1 MGKSDYIYIVKDVST
16 SLDMTGWKLDMTGWK
31 LDMTKTIQLTIFM
44 KQIRISAILACI
56 AGMIAFAGCKSM
68 SPQDR
73 LTVNDRK
80 INKIIAQMTLEE
92 KVEML
97 HSKTN
102 MSSEGVPRLGI
113 QDIKY
118 TDGPFGIREE
128 NGDGFRS
135 LGWTLDSA
143 TYFPTGS
150 ALAATWS
157 KEMAYKNG
165 WAMGK
170 EGRLRGK
177 DIILG
182 PAINIQRLPVGG
194 RTYEYLSE
202 DPVLAARLSVEYTLG
217 SQDAGTAVCL
227 KHYALNNQETN
238 RGSVN
243 VIADERTMR
252 EIYLKPFE
260 AAVKEGGAMCIMPA
274 YNKVNGYY
282 CSENAHLNNEI
293 LRDEWG
299 FKGMTVSD
307 WGGTHSTMGAALGG
321 LCVQMTGDNYFGQAL
336 IDSVRN
342 GALDEAVV
350 DAKVREILRL
360 RFAIEPVPED
370 VANTVM
376 TSQPETQKIA
386 YEIAQKSIVL
396 LKNEAGNLPVAKDV
410 KKIAVI
416 GQNAVLTTAAGG
428 IGAGV
433 KTLYE
438 ISPLEGISKRAAEAG
453 IEVTYAPG
461 YKNYQMR
468 MAWGRPGAGGPVDPL
483 IANSPDEPADPALLA
498 EAVALAKDADMVIF
512 FGGTNKSIETEGS
525 DRKNIDLPCGQNDV
539 IKALYEAN
547 PNVATVLISGGPT
560 DLRALEPYS
569 PAIVQGWWNGLEGGT
584 ALAEVLFGDIAPS
597 GKLPFTF
604 PLKLEDSP
612 AYAMGNFPGN
622 NTGEDLFT
630 LMYRLDATGYTREQI
645 MEYIANLPEP
655 VSEYTEGIFVGYR
668 WFETK
673 EVPVMYAF
681 GHGLSYVD
689 FEYGPLTCRQKKDK
703 FVVTFDVKN
712 LGTMEADEVTQLY
725 VKRLDS
731 KVERPLKELEAF
743 DRVTLKGGETKK
755 VTLEFPISELAHWDN
770 GTNGWVLE
778 PGKLEILVGS
788 ASDDIRQSITT
799 EI

>member
-1 MGKSDYIYIVKDVST
+1 
-16 SLDMTGWKLDMTGWK
+16 
-31 LDMTKTIQLTIFM
+31 M
-44 KQIRISAILACI
+44 KKYLYSAALLILA
-56 AGMIAFAGCKSM
+56 AGCASL

-73 LTVNDRK
+73 LTVNDKK

-202 DPVLAARLSVEYTLG
+202 DPVLSARLSVEYTKG

-227 KHYALNNQETN
+227 KHYALNNQETD
-238 RGSVN
+238 RGSVD

-260 AAVKEGGAMCIMPA
+260 AAIKEGGAMCVMPA
-274 YNKVNGYY
+274 YNKVNGFY

-360 RFAIEPVPED
+360 RFAIDPVPED
-370 VANTVM
+370 VANTIM

-396 LKNEAGNLPVAKDV
+396 LKNEAGNLPIAKDV

-438 ISPLEGISKRAAEAG
+438 ISPLEGIQARAEKAG
-453 IEVTYAPG
+453 VEVVYAPG

-468 MAWGRPGAGGPVDPL
+468 MGWGRPSAGPVNPL
-483 IANSPDEPADPALLA
+483 VANSIDEPADPALLA

-525 DRKNIDLPCGQNDV
+525 DRKNIDLPCGQNEV

-560 DLRALEPYS
+560 DLRYLEPYS

-612 AYAMGNFPGN
+612 AYATGSFPGEGS
-622 NTGEDLFT
+622 GEDLFT

-645 MEYIANLPEP
+645 QEYIASLPDP
-655 VSEYTEGIFVGYR
+655 VSEYREGILVGYR
-668 WFETK
+668 WYDTK
-673 EVPVMYAF
+673 DVPVMYAF

-689 FEYGPLTCRQKKDK
+689 FEYGTLTCKQKKDK
-703 FVVTFDVKN
+703 IQVSFDLKN
-712 LGTMEADEVTQLY
+712 LGDMEADEVAQLY

-731 KVERPLKELEAF
+731 KVERAEKELEAF
-743 DRVTLKGGETKK
+743 ERVALKAGETKN
-755 VTLEFPISELAHWDN
+755 VTLEFPLSELAHWDN
-770 GTNGWVLE
+770 ETNGWVLE
-778 PGKLEILVGS
+778 PGKIEILVGS
-788 ASDDIRQSITT
+788 ASNDIRQSIHT

>member
-1 MGKSDYIYIVKDVST
+1 
-16 SLDMTGWKLDMTGWK
+16 
-31 LDMTKTIQLTIFM
+31 
-44 KQIRISAILACI
+44 
-56 AGMIAFAGCKSM
+56 
-68 SPQDR
+68 
-73 LTVNDRK
+73 
-80 INKIIAQMTLEE
+80 
-92 KVEML
+92 
-97 HSKTN
+97 
-102 MSSEGVPRLGI
+102 
-113 QDIKY
+113 
-118 TDGPFGIREE
+118 
-128 NGDGFRS
+128 
-135 LGWTLDSA
+135 
-143 TYFPTGS
+143 
-150 ALAATWS
+150 
-157 KEMAYKNG
+157 
-165 WAMGK
+165 
-170 EGRLRGK
+170 
-177 DIILG
+177 
-182 PAINIQRLPVGG
+182 
-194 RTYEYLSE
+194 
-202 DPVLAARLSVEYTLG
+202 
-217 SQDAGTAVCL
+217 
-227 KHYALNNQETN
+227 
-238 RGSVN
+238 
-243 VIADERTMR
+243 MR

-260 AAVKEGGAMCIMPA
+260 AAIKEGGAMCVMPA
-274 YNKVNGYY
+274 YNKVNGFY

-350 DAKVREILRL
+350 DEKVREILRL
-360 RFAIEPVPED
+360 RFAIDPVPED
-370 VANTVM
+370 VANTIM

-396 LKNEAGNLPVAKDV
+396 LKNEAGNLPIAKDV

-438 ISPLEGISKRAAEAG
+438 ISPLEGIQARAEKAG
-453 IEVTYAPG
+453 VEVVYAPG

-468 MAWGRPGAGGPVDPL
+468 MGWGRPSAGPVNPL
-483 IANSPDEPADPALLA
+483 VANSIDEPADPALLA

-525 DRKNIDLPCGQNDV
+525 DRKNIDLPCGQNEV

-560 DLRALEPYS
+560 DLRYLEPYS

-612 AYAMGNFPGN
+612 AYATGSFPGEGS
-622 NTGEDLFT
+622 GEDLFT

-645 MEYIANLPEP
+645 REYIASLPDP
-655 VSEYTEGIFVGYR
+655 VSEYREGILVGYR
-668 WFETK
+668 WYDTK
-673 EVPVMYAF
+673 DVPVMYAF
-681 GHGLSYVD
+681 GHGLSYVE
-689 FEYGPLTCRQKKDK
+689 FEYGPLTCKQKKDK
-703 FVVTFDVKN
+703 IQVSFDLKN
-712 LGTMEADEVTQLY
+712 LGDMEADEVAQLY

-731 KVERPLKELEAF
+731 KVERAEKELEAF
-743 DRVTLKGGETKK
+743 ERVALKAGETKN
-755 VTLEFPISELAHWDN
+755 VTLEFPLSELAHWDN
-770 GTNGWVLE
+770 ETNGWVLE
-778 PGKLEILVGS
+778 PGKIEILVGS
-788 ASDDIRQSITT
+788 ASNDIRQSIHT

>member
-1 MGKSDYIYIVKDVST
+1 
-16 SLDMTGWKLDMTGWK
+16 
-31 LDMTKTIQLTIFM
+31 M
-44 KQIRISAILACI
+44 KKYLYSAALLILA
-56 AGMIAFAGCKSM
+56 AGCASL

-73 LTVNDRK
+73 LTVNDKK

-202 DPVLAARLSVEYTLG
+202 DPVLSARLSVEYTKG

-227 KHYALNNQETN
+227 KHYALNNQETD
-238 RGSVN
+238 RGSVD

-260 AAVKEGGAMCIMPA
+260 AAIKEGGAMCVMPA
-274 YNKVNGYY
+274 YNKVNGFY

-370 VANTVM
+370 VANTIM

-396 LKNEAGNLPVAKDV
+396 LKNEAGNLPIAKDV

-438 ISPLEGISKRAAEAG
+438 ITPLEGIQARAEKAG
-453 IEVTYAPG
+453 VEVVYAPG

-468 MAWGRPGAGGPVDPL
+468 MGWGRPSAGPVNPL
-483 IANSPDEPADPALLA
+483 VANSIDEPADPALLA

-525 DRKNIDLPCGQNDV
+525 DRKNIDLPCGQNEV

-560 DLRALEPYS
+560 DLRYLEPYS

-612 AYAMGNFPGN
+612 AYATGSFPGEGS
-622 NTGEDLFT
+622 GEDLFT

-645 MEYIANLPEP
+645 QEYIASLPDP
-655 VSEYTEGIFVGYR
+655 VSEYREGILVGYR
-668 WFETK
+668 WYDTK
-673 EVPVMYAF
+673 DVPVMYAF
-681 GHGLSYVD
+681 GHGLSYVE
-689 FEYGPLTCRQKKDK
+689 FEYGALTCKQKKDK
-703 FVVTFDVKN
+703 IQVSFDLKN
-712 LGTMEADEVTQLY
+712 LGDMEADEVPQLY

-731 KVERPLKELEAF
+731 KVERAEKELEAF
-743 DRVTLKGGETKK
+743 ERVALKAGETKN
-755 VTLEFPISELAHWDN
+755 VTLEFPLSELAHWDN
-770 GTNGWVLE
+770 ETNGWVLE
-778 PGKLEILVGS
+778 PGKIEILVGS
-788 ASDDIRQSITT
+788 ASNDIRQSIHT

>member
-1 MGKSDYIYIVKDVST
+1 
-16 SLDMTGWKLDMTGWK
+16 
-31 LDMTKTIQLTIFM
+31 M
-44 KQIRISAILACI
+44 KKYLYSAALLILA
-56 AGMIAFAGCKSM
+56 AGCASL

-73 LTVNDRK
+73 LTVNDKK

-202 DPVLAARLSVEYTLG
+202 DPVLSARLSVEYTKG

-227 KHYALNNQETN
+227 KHYALNNQETD
-238 RGSVN
+238 RGSVD

-260 AAVKEGGAMCIMPA
+260 AAIKEGGAMCVMPA
-274 YNKVNGYY
+274 YNKVNGFY

-360 RFAIEPVPED
+360 RFAIDPVPED
-370 VANTVM
+370 VANTIM
-376 TSQPETQKIA
+376 TSQPETQRIA

-396 LKNEAGNLPVAKDV
+396 LKNEAGNLPIAKDV

-438 ISPLEGISKRAAEAG
+438 ISPLEGIQARAEKAG
-453 IEVTYAPG
+453 VEVVYAPG

-468 MAWGRPGAGGPVDPL
+468 MGWGRPSAGPVNPL
-483 IANSPDEPADPALLA
+483 VANSIDEPADPALLA

-525 DRKNIDLPCGQNDV
+525 DRKNIDLPCGQNEV

-560 DLRALEPYS
+560 DLRYLEPYS
-569 PAIVQGWWNGLEGGT
+569 PSIVQGWWNGLEGGT

-612 AYAMGNFPGN
+612 AYATGSFPGEGS
-622 NTGEDLFT
+622 GEDLFT

-645 MEYIANLPEP
+645 QEYIASLPDP
-655 VSEYTEGIFVGYR
+655 VSEYREGILVGYR
-668 WFETK
+668 WYDTK
-673 EVPVMYAF
+673 DVPVMYAF
-681 GHGLSYVD
+681 GHGLSYVE
-689 FEYGPLTCRQKKDK
+689 FEYGRLTCKQKKDK
-703 FVVTFDVKN
+703 IQVSFDLKN
-712 LGTMEADEVTQLY
+712 LGDMEADEVAQLY

-731 KVERPLKELEAF
+731 KVERAEKELEAF
-743 DRVTLKGGETKK
+743 ERVALKAGETKN
-755 VTLEFPISELAHWDN
+755 VTLEFPLSELAHWDN
-770 GTNGWVLE
+770 ETNGWVLE
-778 PGKLEILVGS
+778 PGKIEILVGS
-788 ASDDIRQSITT
+788 ASNDIRQSIQT

>member
-1 MGKSDYIYIVKDVST
+1 
-16 SLDMTGWKLDMTGWK
+16 
-31 LDMTKTIQLTIFM
+31 M
-44 KQIRISAILACI
+44 KKYLYSAALLILA
-56 AGMIAFAGCKSM
+56 AGCASL

-73 LTVNDRK
+73 LTVNDKK

-202 DPVLAARLSVEYTLG
+202 DPVLSARLSVEYTKG

-227 KHYALNNQETN
+227 KHYALNNQETD

-260 AAVKEGGAMCIMPA
+260 AAIKEGGAMCVMPA
-274 YNKVNGYY
+274 YNKVNGFY

-370 VANTVM
+370 VANTIM

-396 LKNEAGNLPVAKDV
+396 LKNEAGNLPIAKDV

-438 ISPLEGISKRAAEAG
+438 ITPLEGIQARAEKAG
-453 IEVTYAPG
+453 VEVVYAPG

-468 MAWGRPGAGGPVDPL
+468 MGWGRPSAGPVNPL
-483 IANSPDEPADPALLA
+483 VANSIDEPADPALLA

-525 DRKNIDLPCGQNDV
+525 DRKNIDLPCGQNEV

-560 DLRALEPYS
+560 DLRYLEPYS

-612 AYAMGNFPGN
+612 AYATGSFPGEGS
-622 NTGEDLFT
+622 GEDLFT

-645 MEYIANLPEP
+645 QEYIASLPDP
-655 VSEYTEGIFVGYR
+655 VSEYREGILVGYR
-668 WFETK
+668 WYDTK
-673 EVPVMYAF
+673 DVPVMYAF
-681 GHGLSYVD
+681 GHGLSYVE
-689 FEYGPLTCRQKKDK
+689 FEYGALTCKQKKDK
-703 FVVTFDVKN
+703 IQVSFDLKN
-712 LGTMEADEVTQLY
+712 LGDMEADEVAQLY

-731 KVERPLKELEAF
+731 KVERAEKELEAF
-743 DRVTLKGGETKK
+743 ERVALKAGETKK
-755 VTLEFPISELAHWDN
+755 VTLEFPVSELAHWDN
-770 GTNGWVLE
+770 ETNGWVLE
-778 PGKLEILVGS
+778 PGKIEILVGS
-788 ASDDIRQSITT
+788 ASNDIRQTIAT

>member
-1 MGKSDYIYIVKDVST
+1 
-16 SLDMTGWKLDMTGWK
+16 
-31 LDMTKTIQLTIFM
+31 M
-44 KQIRISAILACI
+44 KKYLYSAALLILA
-56 AGMIAFAGCKSM
+56 AGCASL

-73 LTVNDRK
+73 LTVNDKK

-118 TDGPFGIREE
+118 TYGPFGIREE

-202 DPVLAARLSVEYTLG
+202 DPVLSARLSVEYTKG

-227 KHYALNNQETN
+227 KHYALNNQETD

-260 AAVKEGGAMCIMPA
+260 AAIKEGGAMCVMPA
-274 YNKVNGYY
+274 YNKVNGFY

-360 RFAIEPVPED
+360 RFAIEPIPED
-370 VANTVM
+370 VANTIM

-396 LKNEAGNLPVAKDV
+396 LKNEAGNLPIAEDV

-438 ISPLEGISKRAAEAG
+438 ITPLEGIQARAEKAG
-453 IEVTYAPG
+453 VEVVYAPG

-468 MAWGRPGAGGPVDPL
+468 MGWGRPSAGPINPL
-483 IANSPDEPADPALLA
+483 VANSIDEPADPALLA

-525 DRKNIDLPCGQNDV
+525 DRKNIDLPCGQNEV

-560 DLRALEPYS
+560 DLRYLEPYS

-612 AYAMGNFPGN
+612 AYATGSFPGEGS
-622 NTGEDLFT
+622 GEDLFT

-645 MEYIANLPEP
+645 QEYIASLPDP
-655 VSEYTEGIFVGYR
+655 VSEYREGILVGYR
-668 WFETK
+668 WYDTK
-673 EVPVMYAF
+673 DVPVMYAF
-681 GHGLSYVD
+681 GHGLSYVE
-689 FEYGPLTCRQKKDK
+689 FEYGALTCKQKKDK
-703 FVVTFDVKN
+703 IQVSFDLKN
-712 LGTMEADEVTQLY
+712 LGDMEADEVAQLY

-731 KVERPLKELEAF
+731 KVERAEKELEAF
-743 DRVTLKGGETKK
+743 ERVALKAGETKN
-755 VTLEFPISELAHWDN
+755 VTLEFPLSELAHWDN
-770 GTNGWVLE
+770 ETNGWVLE
-778 PGKLEILVGS
+778 PGKIEILVGS
-788 ASDDIRQSITT
+788 ASNDIRQTIAT

>member
-1 MGKSDYIYIVKDVST
+1 
-16 SLDMTGWKLDMTGWK
+16 
-31 LDMTKTIQLTIFM
+31 M
-44 KQIRISAILACI
+44 KKYLYSAALLILA
-56 AGMIAFAGCKSM
+56 AGCASL

-73 LTVNDRK
+73 LTVNDKK

-202 DPVLAARLSVEYTLG
+202 DPVLSARLSVEYTKG

-227 KHYALNNQETN
+227 KHYALNNQETD
-238 RGSVN
+238 RGSVD

-260 AAVKEGGAMCIMPA
+260 AAIKEGGAMCVMPA
-274 YNKVNGYY
+274 YNKVNGFY

-360 RFAIEPVPED
+360 RFAIDPVPED
-370 VANTVM
+370 VANTIM

-396 LKNEAGNLPVAKDV
+396 LKNEAGNLPIAKDV

-438 ISPLEGISKRAAEAG
+438 ITPLEGIQARAEKAG
-453 IEVTYAPG
+453 VEVVYAPG

-468 MAWGRPGAGGPVDPL
+468 MGWGRPSAGPVNPL
-483 IANSPDEPADPALLA
+483 VANSIDEPADPALLA

-525 DRKNIDLPCGQNDV
+525 DRKNIDLPCGQNEV

-560 DLRALEPYS
+560 DLRYLEPYS

-612 AYAMGNFPGN
+612 AYATGSFPGEGS
-622 NTGEDLFT
+622 GEDLFT

-645 MEYIANLPEP
+645 REYIASLPDP
-655 VSEYTEGIFVGYR
+655 VSEYREGILVGYR
-668 WFETK
+668 WYDTK
-673 EVPVMYAF
+673 DVPVMYAF
-681 GHGLSYVD
+681 GHGLSYVE
-689 FEYGPLTCRQKKDK
+689 FEYGALTCKQKKDK
-703 FVVTFDVKN
+703 IQVSFDLKN
-712 LGTMEADEVTQLY
+712 LGDMEADEVAQLY

-731 KVERPLKELEAF
+731 KVERAEKELEAF
-743 DRVTLKGGETKK
+743 ERVALKAGETKN
-755 VTLEFPISELAHWDN
+755 VTLEFPLSELAHWDN
-770 GTNGWVLE
+770 ETNGWVLE
-778 PGKLEILVGS
+778 PGKIEILVGS
-788 ASDDIRQSITT
+788 ASNDIRQSIQT

>member
-1 MGKSDYIYIVKDVST
+1 MKKVFQFAAMALIV
-16 SLDMTGWKLDMTGWK
+16 
-31 LDMTKTIQLTIFM
+31 
-44 KQIRISAILACI
+44 
-56 AGMIAFAGCKSM
+56 AGCGCGM

-73 LTVNDRK
+73 LTVNDKK
-80 INKIIAQMTLEE
+80 INEIIAQMTLEE

-157 KEMAYKNG
+157 KEMARKNG

-202 DPVLAARLSVEYTLG
+202 DPVLAARLSVEYTIG

-227 KHYALNNQETN
+227 KHYALNNQETD

-260 AAVKEGGAMCIMPA
+260 AAIKEGGAMCVMPA

-293 LRDEWG
+293 LRGEWG

-342 GALDEAVV
+342 GALPESIV
-350 DAKVREILRL
+350 DDKVREILRL

-370 VANTVM
+370 VANTIM
-376 TSQPETQKIA
+376 TSQPETQQVA

-396 LKNEAGNLPVAKDV
+396 LKNEGNLPISKEV

-416 GQNAVLTTAAGG
+416 GQNAVLTTASGG

-438 ISPLEGISKRAAEAG
+438 ISPLEGIQKRAAEAG
-453 IEVTYAPG
+453 VEVVYAPG
-461 YKNYQMR
+461 YKNYKMR
-468 MAWGRPGAGGPVDPL
+468 MGWGRPAAGPVDPL
-483 IANSPDEPADPALLA
+483 AATSTDEPADPALLA

-525 DRKNIDLPCGQNDV
+525 DRKNIDLPCGQNEV

-560 DLRALEPYS
+560 DLRFLEPYS

-604 PLKLEDSP
+604 PKKLEDSP
-612 AYAMGNFPGN
+612 AYALGNFGQN
-622 NTGEDLFT
+622 KSEDLFT

-645 MEYIANLPEP
+645 QEYIANLPAPE
-655 VSEYTEGIFVGYR
+655 SHYTEGIFVGYR

-673 EVPVMYAF
+673 EIPVMYAF

-689 FEYGPLTCRQKKDK
+689 FEYGPLTCKQKKDK
-703 FVVTFDVKN
+703 FYVTFELKN
-712 LGTMEADEVTQLY
+712 LGNMEADEVAQLY
-725 VKRLDS
+725 VKRIDS
-731 KVERPLKELEAF
+731 AVERPLKELEAF
-743 DRVTLKGGETKK
+743 DRVTLKAGETKT
-755 VTLEFPISELAHWDN
+755 VTLEFPVSELAHWDN
-770 GTNGWVLE
+770 ETNEWVLE
-778 PGKLEILVGS
+778 HGKLEILVGS
-788 ASDDIRQSITT
+788 ASDDIRQTIET

>member
-1 MGKSDYIYIVKDVST
+1 
-16 SLDMTGWKLDMTGWK
+16 
-31 LDMTKTIQLTIFM
+31 M
-44 KQIRISAILACI
+44 KKYLYSAALLILA
-56 AGMIAFAGCKSM
+56 AGCASL

-73 LTVNDRK
+73 LTVNDKK

-202 DPVLAARLSVEYTLG
+202 DPVLSARLSVEYTKG

-227 KHYALNNQETN
+227 KHYALNNQETD
-238 RGSVN
+238 RGSVD

-260 AAVKEGGAMCIMPA
+260 AAIKEGGAMCVMPA
-274 YNKVNGYY
+274 YNKVNGFY

-370 VANTVM
+370 VANTIM

-396 LKNEAGNLPVAKDV
+396 LKNEAGNLPIAKDV

-416 GQNAVLTTAAGG
+416 GQNAVLSTAAGG

-438 ISPLEGISKRAAEAG
+438 ISPLEGIQARAEKAG
-453 IEVTYAPG
+453 VEVVYAPG

-468 MAWGRPGAGGPVDPL
+468 MGWGRPSAGPVNPL
-483 IANSPDEPADPALLA
+483 VANSIDEPADPALLA

-525 DRKNIDLPCGQNDV
+525 DRKNIDLPCGQNEV

-560 DLRALEPYS
+560 DLRYLEPYS

-612 AYAMGNFPGN
+612 AYATGSFPGEGS
-622 NTGEDLFT
+622 GEDLFT

-645 MEYIANLPEP
+645 QEYIANLPAPE
-655 VSEYTEGIFVGYR
+655 SHYTEGIFVGYR

-689 FEYGPLTCRQKKDK
+689 FEYGPLTCKHKKDK
-703 FVVTFDVKN
+703 FYVTFALKN
-712 LGTMEADEVTQLY
+712 LGDMEADEVAQLY
-725 VKRLDS
+725 VKRIDS
-731 KVERPLKELEAF
+731 AVERPLKELEAF
-743 DRVTLKGGETKK
+743 DRITLKGGETKK
-755 VTLEFPISELAHWDN
+755 VTLEFPVSELAHWDN
-770 GTNGWVLE
+770 ETNEWVLE
-778 PGKLEILVGS
+778 HGKLEILVGS
-788 ASDDIRQSITT
+788 ASNDIRQTIAT

>member
-1 MGKSDYIYIVKDVST
+1 MKHSPT
-16 SLDMTGWKLDMTGWK
+16 SIIL
-31 LDMTKTIQLTIFM
+31 
-44 KQIRISAILACI
+44 SAIMAAAI
-56 AGMIAFAGCKSM
+56 AVGCSNPM

-73 LTVNDRK
+73 LTVNDGK
-80 INKIIAQMTLEE
+80 INEIIAQMTLEE

-128 NGDGFRS
+128 NGDGFRP
-135 LGWTLDSA
+135 LGWKLDSA

-202 DPVLAARLSVEYTLG
+202 DPVLAARLSVEYTKG
-217 SQDAGTAVCL
+217 SQEAGTAVCL
-227 KHYALNNQETN
+227 KHYALNNQETD

-260 AAVKEGGAMCIMPA
+260 AAIKEGGAMCVMPA

-293 LRDEWG
+293 LRGEWG

-342 GALDEAVV
+342 GALPESIV
-350 DAKVREILRL
+350 DDKVREILRL

-370 VANTVM
+370 VANTIM
-376 TSQPETQKIA
+376 TSQPETQQVA

-396 LKNEAGNLPVAKDV
+396 LKNEGNLPISKEV

-416 GQNAVLTTAAGG
+416 GQNAILTTAAGG

-438 ISPLEGISKRAAEAG
+438 ISPLEGIQKRAAEAG
-453 IEVTYAPG
+453 VEVAYAPG
-461 YKNYQMR
+461 YKNYKMR
-468 MAWGRPGAGGPVDPL
+468 MGWGRPVAGPVDPL
-483 IANSPDEPADPALLA
+483 TANSTDEPADPTLLA

-525 DRKNIDLPCGQNDV
+525 DRKNIDLPCGQNEV

-560 DLRALEPYS
+560 DLRFLEPYS

-612 AYAMGNFPGN
+612 AYATGSFPGN
-622 NTGEDLFT
+622 SSGEDLFT

-645 MEYIANLPEP
+645 QEYIANLPDP
-655 VSEYTEGIFVGYR
+655 VSEYKEGILVGYR

-689 FEYGPLTCRQKKDK
+689 FEYGALSCRQKKDK
-703 FVVTFDVKN
+703 ISVSFDLKN
-712 LGTMEADEVTQLY
+712 VGEMEADEVAQLY
-725 VKRLDS
+725 VRRIDS

-743 DRVTLKGGETKK
+743 DRITLKAGETKT
-755 VTLEFPISELAHWDN
+755 VTLEFPVSELAHWDTE
-770 GTNGWVLE
+770 TNGWVLE
-778 PGKLEILVGS
+778 PGRIEILVGS
-788 ASDDIRQSITT
+788 ASDDIRQTIQT

>member
-1 MGKSDYIYIVKDVST
+1 M
-16 SLDMTGWKLDMTGWK
+16 
-31 LDMTKTIQLTIFM
+31 FM
-44 KQIRISAILACI
+44 KKYLYSAALLILA
-56 AGMIAFAGCKSM
+56 AGCASL

-73 LTVNDRK
+73 LTVNDKK

-202 DPVLAARLSVEYTLG
+202 DPVLSARLSVEYTKG

-227 KHYALNNQETN
+227 KHYALNNQETD
-238 RGSVN
+238 RGSVD

-260 AAVKEGGAMCIMPA
+260 AAVKEGGAMCVMPA
-274 YNKVNGYY
+274 YNKVNGFY

-370 VANTVM
+370 VANTIM

-396 LKNEAGNLPVAKDV
+396 LKNEAGNLPIAKDV

-438 ISPLEGISKRAAEAG
+438 ITPLEGIQARAEKAG
-453 IEVTYAPG
+453 VEVVYAPG

-468 MAWGRPGAGGPVDPL
+468 MGWGRPSAGPVNPL
-483 IANSPDEPADPALLA
+483 VANSIDEPADPALLA

-525 DRKNIDLPCGQNDV
+525 DRKNIDLPCGQNEV

-560 DLRALEPYS
+560 DLRYLEPYS

-612 AYAMGNFPGN
+612 AYATGSFPGEGS
-622 NTGEDLFT
+622 GEDLFT

-645 MEYIANLPEP
+645 REYIASLPDP
-655 VSEYTEGIFVGYR
+655 VSEYREGILVGYR
-668 WFETK
+668 WYDTK
-673 EVPVMYAF
+673 DVPVMYAF
-681 GHGLSYVD
+681 GHGLSYVE
-689 FEYGPLTCRQKKDK
+689 FEYGALTCKQKKDK
-703 FVVTFDVKN
+703 IQVSFDLKN
-712 LGTMEADEVTQLY
+712 LGDMEADEVAQLY

-731 KVERPLKELEAF
+731 KVERAEKELEAF
-743 DRVTLKGGETKK
+743 ERVALKAGETKN
-755 VTLEFPISELAHWDN
+755 VTLEFPLSELAHWDN
-770 GTNGWVLE
+770 ETNGWVLE
-778 PGKLEILVGS
+778 PGKIEILVGS
-788 ASDDIRQSITT
+788 ASNDIRQSIQT

>member
-1 MGKSDYIYIVKDVST
+1 
-16 SLDMTGWKLDMTGWK
+16 
-31 LDMTKTIQLTIFM
+31 M
-44 KQIRISAILACI
+44 KKYLYSAALLILA
-56 AGMIAFAGCKSM
+56 AGCASL

-73 LTVNDRK
+73 LTVNDKK

-202 DPVLAARLSVEYTLG
+202 DPVLSARLAVEYTKG

-227 KHYALNNQETN
+227 KHYALNNQETD
-238 RGSVN
+238 RGSVD

-260 AAVKEGGAMCIMPA
+260 AAIKEGGAMCVMPA
-274 YNKVNGYY
+274 YNKVNGFY

-370 VANTVM
+370 VANTIM

-396 LKNEAGNLPVAKDV
+396 LKNEAGNLPIAKDV

-438 ISPLEGISKRAAEAG
+438 ITPLEGIQARAEKAG
-453 IEVTYAPG
+453 VEVVYAPG

-468 MAWGRPGAGGPVDPL
+468 MGWGRPSAGPVNPL
-483 IANSPDEPADPALLA
+483 VANSIDEPADPALLA

-525 DRKNIDLPCGQNDV
+525 DRKNIDLPCGQNEV

-560 DLRALEPYS
+560 DLRYLEPYS

-612 AYAMGNFPGN
+612 AYATGSFPGEGS
-622 NTGEDLFT
+622 GEDLFT

-645 MEYIANLPEP
+645 QEYIASLPDP
-655 VSEYTEGIFVGYR
+655 VSEYREGILVGYR
-668 WFETK
+668 WYDTK
-673 EVPVMYAF
+673 DVPVMYAF

-689 FEYGPLTCRQKKDK
+689 FEYGTLTCKQKKDK
-703 FVVTFDVKN
+703 IQVSFDLKN
-712 LGTMEADEVTQLY
+712 LGDMEADEVAQLY

-731 KVERPLKELEAF
+731 KVERAEKELEAF
-743 DRVTLKGGETKK
+743 ERVALKAGETKN
-755 VTLEFPISELAHWDN
+755 VTLEFPLSELAHWDN
-770 GTNGWVLE
+770 ETNGWVLE
-778 PGKLEILVGS
+778 PGKIEILVGS
-788 ASDDIRQSITT
+788 ASNDIRQSIQT

>member
-1 MGKSDYIYIVKDVST
+1 
-16 SLDMTGWKLDMTGWK
+16 
-31 LDMTKTIQLTIFM
+31 M
-44 KQIRISAILACI
+44 KKYLYSAALLILA
-56 AGMIAFAGCKSM
+56 AGCASL

-73 LTVNDRK
+73 LTVNDKK

-202 DPVLAARLSVEYTLG
+202 DPVLSARLSVEYTKG

-227 KHYALNNQETN
+227 KHYALNNQETD

-260 AAVKEGGAMCIMPA
+260 AAIKEGGAMCVMPA
-274 YNKVNGYY
+274 YNKVNGFY

-360 RFAIEPVPED
+360 RFAIEPVPEN
-370 VANTVM
+370 VANTIM

-396 LKNEAGNLPVAKDV
+396 LKNEAGNLPIAKDV

-438 ISPLEGISKRAAEAG
+438 ITPLEGIQARAEKAG
-453 IEVTYAPG
+453 VEVVYAPG

-468 MAWGRPGAGGPVDPL
+468 MGWGRPSAGPVNPL
-483 IANSPDEPADPALLA
+483 VANSIDEPADPALLA

-525 DRKNIDLPCGQNDV
+525 DRKNIDLPCGQNEV

-560 DLRALEPYS
+560 DLRYLEPYS

-612 AYAMGNFPGN
+612 AYATGSFPGEGS
-622 NTGEDLFT
+622 GEDLFT

-645 MEYIANLPEP
+645 QEYIASLPDP
-655 VSEYTEGIFVGYR
+655 VSEYREGILVGYR
-668 WFETK
+668 WYDTK
-673 EVPVMYAF
+673 DVPVMYAF
-681 GHGLSYVD
+681 GHGLSYVE
-689 FEYGPLTCRQKKDK
+689 FEYGALTCKQKKDK
-703 FVVTFDVKN
+703 IQVSFDLKN
-712 LGTMEADEVTQLY
+712 LGDMEADEVAQLY

-731 KVERPLKELEAF
+731 KVERAEKELEAF
-743 DRVTLKGGETKK
+743 DRITLKGGETKK
-755 VTLEFPISELAHWDN
+755 VTLEFPVSELAHWDN
-770 GTNGWVLE
+770 ETNEWVLE
-778 PGKLEILVGS
+778 HGKLEILVGS
-788 ASDDIRQSITT
+788 ASNDIRQTIAT

>member
-1 MGKSDYIYIVKDVST
+1 
-16 SLDMTGWKLDMTGWK
+16 
-31 LDMTKTIQLTIFM
+31 M
-44 KQIRISAILACI
+44 KKYLYSAALLILA
-56 AGMIAFAGCKSM
+56 AGCASL

-73 LTVNDRK
+73 LTVNDKK

-202 DPVLAARLSVEYTLG
+202 DPVLSARLAVEYTKG

-227 KHYALNNQETN
+227 KHYALNNQETD
-238 RGSVN
+238 RGSVD

-260 AAVKEGGAMCIMPA
+260 AAIKEGGAMCVMPA
-274 YNKVNGYY
+274 YNKVNGVY

-360 RFAIEPVPED
+360 RFAIDPVPED
-370 VANTVM
+370 VANTIM

-396 LKNEAGNLPVAKDV
+396 LKNEAGNLPIAKDV

-438 ISPLEGISKRAAEAG
+438 ISPLEGIQARAEKAG
-453 IEVTYAPG
+453 VEVVYAPG

-468 MAWGRPGAGGPVDPL
+468 MGWGRPSAGPVNPL
-483 IANSPDEPADPALLA
+483 VANSIDEPADPALLA

-525 DRKNIDLPCGQNDV
+525 DRKNIDLPCGQNEV

-560 DLRALEPYS
+560 DLRYLEPYS

-612 AYAMGNFPGN
+612 AYATGSFPGEGS
-622 NTGEDLFT
+622 GEDLFT

-645 MEYIANLPEP
+645 REYIASLPDP
-655 VSEYTEGIFVGYR
+655 VSEYREGILVGYR
-668 WFETK
+668 WYDTK
-673 EVPVMYAF
+673 DVPVMYAF
-681 GHGLSYVD
+681 GHGLSYVE
-689 FEYGPLTCRQKKDK
+689 FEYGALTCKQKKDK
-703 FVVTFDVKN
+703 IQVSFDLKN
-712 LGTMEADEVTQLY
+712 LGDMEADEVAQLY

-731 KVERPLKELEAF
+731 KVERAEKELEAF
-743 DRVTLKGGETKK
+743 ERVALKAGETKN
-755 VTLEFPISELAHWDN
+755 VTLEFPLSELAHWDN
-770 GTNGWVLE
+770 ETNGWVLE
-778 PGKLEILVGS
+778 PGKIEILVGS
-788 ASDDIRQSITT
+788 ASNDIRQSIHT

>member
-1 MGKSDYIYIVKDVST
+1 
-16 SLDMTGWKLDMTGWK
+16 
-31 LDMTKTIQLTIFM
+31 M
-44 KQIRISAILACI
+44 KKYLYSAALLILA
-56 AGMIAFAGCKSM
+56 AGCASL

-73 LTVNDRK
+73 LTVNDKK

-202 DPVLAARLSVEYTLG
+202 DPVLSARLSVEYTKG

-227 KHYALNNQETN
+227 KHYALNNQETD
-238 RGSVN
+238 RGSVD

-260 AAVKEGGAMCIMPA
+260 AAIKEGGAMCVMPA
-274 YNKVNGYY
+274 YNKVNGFY

-350 DAKVREILRL
+350 DEKVREILRL
-360 RFAIEPVPED
+360 RFAIDPVPED
-370 VANTVM
+370 VANTIM

-396 LKNEAGNLPVAKDV
+396 LKNEAGNLPIAKDV

-438 ISPLEGISKRAAEAG
+438 ISPLEGIQARAEKAG
-453 IEVTYAPG
+453 VEVVYAPG

-468 MAWGRPGAGGPVDPL
+468 MGWGRPSAGPVNPL
-483 IANSPDEPADPALLA
+483 VANSIDEPADPALLA

-525 DRKNIDLPCGQNDV
+525 DRKNIDLPCGQNEV

-560 DLRALEPYS
+560 DLRYLEPYS

-612 AYAMGNFPGN
+612 AYATGSFPGEGS
-622 NTGEDLFT
+622 GEDLFT

-645 MEYIANLPEP
+645 QEYIASLPDP
-655 VSEYTEGIFVGYR
+655 VSEYREGILVGYR
-668 WFETK
+668 WYDTK
-673 EVPVMYAF
+673 DVPVMYAF
-681 GHGLSYVD
+681 GHGLSYVE
-689 FEYGPLTCRQKKDK
+689 FEYGTLTCKQKKGK
-703 FVVTFDVKN
+703 IQVSFDLKN
-712 LGTMEADEVTQLY
+712 LGDMEADEVAQLY

-731 KVERPLKELEAF
+731 KVERAEKELEAF
-743 DRVTLKGGETKK
+743 ERVALKAGETKN
-755 VTLEFPISELAHWDN
+755 VTLEFPLSELAHWDN
-770 GTNGWVLE
+770 ETNGWVLE
-778 PGKLEILVGS
+778 PGKIEILVGS
-788 ASDDIRQSITT
+788 ASNDIRQSIHT

>member
-1 MGKSDYIYIVKDVST
+1 
-16 SLDMTGWKLDMTGWK
+16 
-31 LDMTKTIQLTIFM
+31 M
-44 KQIRISAILACI
+44 KKYLYSAALLILA
-56 AGMIAFAGCKSM
+56 AGCASL

-73 LTVNDRK
+73 LTVNDKK

-202 DPVLAARLSVEYTLG
+202 DPVLSARLSVEYTKG

-227 KHYALNNQETN
+227 KHYALNNQETD
-238 RGSVN
+238 RGSVD

-260 AAVKEGGAMCIMPA
+260 AAIKEGGAMCVMPA
-274 YNKVNGYY
+274 YNKVNGFY

-360 RFAIEPVPED
+360 RFAIDPVPED
-370 VANTVM
+370 VANTIM

-396 LKNEAGNLPVAKDV
+396 LKNEAGNLPIAKDV

-438 ISPLEGISKRAAEAG
+438 ISPLEGIQARAEKAG
-453 IEVTYAPG
+453 VEVVYAPG

-468 MAWGRPGAGGPVDPL
+468 MGWGRPSAGPVNPL
-483 IANSPDEPADPALLA
+483 VANSIDEPADPALLA

-525 DRKNIDLPCGQNDV
+525 DRKNIDLPCGQNEV

-560 DLRALEPYS
+560 DLRYLEPYS

-612 AYAMGNFPGN
+612 AYATGSFPGEGS
-622 NTGEDLFT
+622 GEDLFT

-645 MEYIANLPEP
+645 QEYIASLPDP
-655 VSEYTEGIFVGYR
+655 VSEYREGILVGYR
-668 WFETK
+668 WYDTK
-673 EVPVMYAF
+673 DVPVMYAF

-689 FEYGPLTCRQKKDK
+689 FEYGALTCKQKKDK
-703 FVVTFDVKN
+703 IQVSFDLKN
-712 LGTMEADEVTQLY
+712 LGDMEADEVAQLY

-731 KVERPLKELEAF
+731 KVERAEKELEAF
-743 DRVTLKGGETKK
+743 ERVALKAGETKN
-755 VTLEFPISELAHWDN
+755 VTLEFPLSELAHWDN
-770 GTNGWVLE
+770 ETNGWVLE
-778 PGKLEILVGS
+778 PGKIEILVGS
-788 ASDDIRQSITT
+788 ASNDIRQSIQT

>member
-1 MGKSDYIYIVKDVST
+1 
-16 SLDMTGWKLDMTGWK
+16 
-31 LDMTKTIQLTIFM
+31 M
-44 KQIRISAILACI
+44 KKYLYSAALLILA
-56 AGMIAFAGCKSM
+56 AGCASL

-73 LTVNDRK
+73 LTVNDKK

-202 DPVLAARLSVEYTLG
+202 DPVLSARLSVEYTKG

-227 KHYALNNQETN
+227 KHYALNNQETD
-238 RGSVN
+238 RGSVD

-260 AAVKEGGAMCIMPA
+260 AAIKEGGAMCVMPA
-274 YNKVNGYY
+274 YNKVNGFY

-342 GALDEAVV
+342 GALDEAIV

-360 RFAIEPVPED
+360 RFAIDPVPED
-370 VANTVM
+370 VANTIM
-376 TSQPETQKIA
+376 TSQPEIQRIA

-396 LKNEAGNLPVAKDV
+396 LKNEAGNLPIAKDV

-438 ISPLEGISKRAAEAG
+438 ISPLEGIQARAEKAG
-453 IEVTYAPG
+453 VEVVYAPG

-468 MAWGRPGAGGPVDPL
+468 MGWGRPSAGPVNPL
-483 IANSPDEPADPALLA
+483 VANSIDEPADPALLA

-525 DRKNIDLPCGQNDV
+525 DRKNIDLPCGQNEV

-560 DLRALEPYS
+560 DLRYLEPYS
-569 PAIVQGWWNGLEGGT
+569 PSIVQGWWNGLEGGT

-612 AYAMGNFPGN
+612 AYATGSFPGEGS
-622 NTGEDLFT
+622 GEDLFT

-645 MEYIANLPEP
+645 QEYIASLPDP
-655 VSEYTEGIFVGYR
+655 VSEYREGILVGYR
-668 WFETK
+668 WYDTK
-673 EVPVMYAF
+673 DVPVMYAF
-681 GHGLSYVD
+681 GHGLSYVE
-689 FEYGPLTCRQKKDK
+689 FEYGTLTCKQKKDK
-703 FVVTFDVKN
+703 IQVSFDIKN
-712 LGTMEADEVTQLY
+712 LGDMEADEVAQLY

-731 KVERPLKELEAF
+731 KVERAEKELEAF
-743 DRVTLKGGETKK
+743 ERVALKAGETKN
-755 VTLEFPISELAHWDN
+755 VTLEFPLSELAHWDN
-770 GTNGWVLE
+770 ETNGWVLE
-778 PGKLEILVGS
+778 PGKIEILVGS
-788 ASDDIRQSITT
+788 ASNDIRQSIQT

>member
-1 MGKSDYIYIVKDVST
+1 
-16 SLDMTGWKLDMTGWK
+16 
-31 LDMTKTIQLTIFM
+31 M
-44 KQIRISAILACI
+44 KKYLYSAALLILA
-56 AGMIAFAGCKSM
+56 AGCASL

-73 LTVNDRK
+73 LTVNDKK

-202 DPVLAARLSVEYTLG
+202 DPVLSARLSVEYTKG

-227 KHYALNNQETN
+227 KHYALNNQETD

-260 AAVKEGGAMCIMPA
+260 AAIKEGGAMCVMPA
-274 YNKVNGYY
+274 YNKVNGFY

-360 RFAIEPVPED
+360 RFAIDPVPED
-370 VANTVM
+370 VANTIM

-396 LKNEAGNLPVAKDV
+396 LKNEAGNLPIAKDV

-438 ISPLEGISKRAAEAG
+438 ISPLEGIQARAEKAG
-453 IEVTYAPG
+453 VEVVYAPG

-468 MAWGRPGAGGPVDPL
+468 MGWGRPSAGPVNPL
-483 IANSPDEPADPALLA
+483 VANSIDEPADPALLA

-525 DRKNIDLPCGQNDV
+525 DRKNIDLPCGQNEV

-560 DLRALEPYS
+560 DLRYLEPYS

-612 AYAMGNFPGN
+612 AYATGSFPGEGS
-622 NTGEDLFT
+622 GEDLFT

-645 MEYIANLPEP
+645 KEYIASLPDP
-655 VSEYTEGIFVGYR
+655 VSEYREGILVGYR
-668 WFETK
+668 WYDTK
-673 EVPVMYAF
+673 DVPVMYAF

-689 FEYGPLTCRQKKDK
+689 FEYGTLTCKQKKDK
-703 FVVTFDVKN
+703 IQVSFDLKN
-712 LGTMEADEVTQLY
+712 LGDMEADEVAQLY

-731 KVERPLKELEAF
+731 KVERAEKELEAF
-743 DRVTLKGGETKK
+743 ERVALKAGETKN
-755 VTLEFPISELAHWDN
+755 VTLEFPLSELAHWDN
-770 GTNGWVLE
+770 ETNGWVLE
-778 PGKLEILVGS
+778 PGKIEILVGS
-788 ASDDIRQSITT
+788 ASNDIRQSIHT

>member
-1 MGKSDYIYIVKDVST
+1 MKRYILSASILIMAIGCN
-16 SLDMTGWKLDMTGWK
+16 SL
-31 LDMTKTIQLTIFM
+31 
-44 KQIRISAILACI
+44 
-56 AGMIAFAGCKSM
+56 

-80 INKIIAQMTLEE
+80 IDKIIAQMTLEE

-128 NGDGFRS
+128 NGDGFRP

-157 KEMAYKNG
+157 KELAYKNG

-202 DPVLAARLSVEYTLG
+202 DPVLSARLSVEYTKG
-217 SQDAGTAVCL
+217 SQEAGTAVCL
-227 KHYALNNQETN
+227 KHFALNNQETD

-260 AAVKEGGAMCIMPA
+260 AAIKEGGAMCVMPA

-282 CSENAHLNNEI
+282 CSENAHLLNEI
-293 LRDEWG
+293 LRGEWG

-360 RFAIEPVPED
+360 RHAIKPIPED

-386 YEIAQKSIVL
+386 YDIAQKSIVL
-396 LKNEAGNLPVAKDV
+396 LKNEEGTLPISKDV

-416 GQNAVLTTAAGG
+416 GQNAVLSTAAGG

-438 ISPLEGISKRAAEAG
+438 ISPLEGIQKRAEESG
-453 IEVTYAPG
+453 IEVAYAPG
-461 YKNYQMR
+461 YKNCVSMR
-468 MAWGRPGAGGPVDPL
+468 RGRRGPSGPADPL
-483 IANSPDEPADPALLA
+483 VAYSTDEPADPVLLA
-498 EAVALAKDADMVIF
+498 EAVALAKEADMVLF

-525 DRKNIDLPCGQNDV
+525 DRKDIDLPCGQNEV

-547 PNVATVLISGGPT
+547 PYVATVIISGGPT
-560 DLRALEPYS
+560 DLRALSPYS

-612 AYAMGNFPGN
+612 AYAMGNFPNEHSGQ
-622 NTGEDLFT
+622 DLFT
-630 LMYRLDATGYTREQI
+630 LMYRLDATGYSREEIQA
-645 MEYIANLPEP
+645 YIASLPDPE
-655 VSEYTEGIFVGYR
+655 SKYTEGIFVGYR
-668 WFETK
+668 WFDTK
-673 EVPVMYAF
+673 DVPVMYAF

-689 FEYGPLTCRQKKDK
+689 FEYGALTCRRKKDMIQVS
-703 FVVTFDVKN
+703 FELKN
-712 LGTMEADEVTQLY
+712 LGDMEADEVAQLY
-725 VKRLDS
+725 VKRIGS
-731 KVERPLKELEAF
+731 KVERPEKELEAF
-743 DRVTLKGGETKK
+743 DRVTLKAGETRK

-778 PGKLEILVGS
+778 PGRIEILVGS
-788 ASDDIRQSITT
+788 ASDDIRQSVQT

>member
-1 MGKSDYIYIVKDVST
+1 MALIV
-16 SLDMTGWKLDMTGWK
+16 
-31 LDMTKTIQLTIFM
+31 
-44 KQIRISAILACI
+44 
-56 AGMIAFAGCKSM
+56 AGCGCGM
-68 SPQDR
+68 TPQEK
-73 LTVNDRK
+73 LTVNDK
-80 INKIIAQMTLEE
+80 EINKIIAQMTLEE

-157 KEMAYKNG
+157 KEMARKNG

-202 DPVLAARLSVEYTLG
+202 DPVLAARLSVEYTIG
-217 SQDAGTAVCL
+217 SQEAGTAVCL
-227 KHYALNNQETN
+227 KHYALNNQETD

-260 AAVKEGGAMCIMPA
+260 AAIKEGGAMCVMPA

-342 GALDEAVV
+342 GALPESVV
-350 DAKVREILRL
+350 DDKVREILRL

-370 VANTVM
+370 VANTIM
-376 TSQPETQKIA
+376 TSQPETQQVA

-396 LKNEAGNLPVAKDV
+396 LKNETGNLPIAPEV

-416 GQNAVLTTAAGG
+416 GQNAVLTTASGG

-438 ISPLEGISKRAAEAG
+438 ISPLEGIQKRAAEAG
-453 IEVTYAPG
+453 VEVVYAPG
-461 YKNYQMR
+461 YKNYKMR
-468 MAWGRPGAGGPVDPL
+468 MGWGRPAAGPVDPL
-483 IANSPDEPADPALLA
+483 AATSTDEPADPALLA
-498 EAVALAKDADMVIF
+498 EAVALAQDADMVIF

-525 DRKNIDLPCGQNDV
+525 DRKNIDLPCGQNEV

-547 PNVATVLISGGPT
+547 PNVVTVLISGGPT
-560 DLRALEPYS
+560 DLRFLEPYS

-604 PLKLEDSP
+604 PKKLEDSP
-612 AYAMGNFPGN
+612 AYALGNFGQN
-622 NTGEDLFT
+622 ASEDLFT

-645 MEYIANLPEP
+645 QEYIANLPAPE
-655 VSEYTEGIFVGYR
+655 SHYTEGIFVGYR

-673 EVPVMYAF
+673 EIPVMYAF

-689 FEYGPLTCRQKKDK
+689 FEYGPLTCKQKKDK
-703 FVVTFDVKN
+703 FYVTFELKN
-712 LGTMEADEVTQLY
+712 LGNMEADEVAQLY
-725 VKRLDS
+725 VKRIDS
-731 KVERPLKELEAF
+731 AVERPLKELEAF
-743 DRVTLKGGETKK
+743 DRVTLKAGETKT
-755 VTLEFPISELAHWDN
+755 VTLEFPVSELAHWDN
-770 GTNGWVLE
+770 ETNEWVLE
-778 PGKLEILVGS
+778 HGKLEILVGS
-788 ASDDIRQSITT
+788 ASDDIRQTIET

>member
-1 MGKSDYIYIVKDVST
+1 MNKYLY
-16 SLDMTGWKLDMTGWK
+16 
-31 LDMTKTIQLTIFM
+31 
-44 KQIRISAILACI
+44 SAALLILA
-56 AGMIAFAGCKSM
+56 AGCASL

-73 LTVNDRK
+73 LTVNDKK

-97 HSKTN
+97 HSKTY

-202 DPVLAARLSVEYTLG
+202 DPVLSARLSVEYTKG

-227 KHYALNNQETN
+227 KHYALNNQETD
-238 RGSVN
+238 RGSVD

-260 AAVKEGGAMCIMPA
+260 AAIKEGGAMCVMPA
-274 YNKVNGYY
+274 YNKVNGFY

-360 RFAIEPVPED
+360 RFAIDPVPED
-370 VANTVM
+370 VANTIM

-396 LKNEAGNLPVAKDV
+396 LKNEAGNLPIAKDV

-438 ISPLEGISKRAAEAG
+438 ISPLEGIQARAEKAG
-453 IEVTYAPG
+453 VEVVYAPG

-468 MAWGRPGAGGPVDPL
+468 MGWGRPSAGPVNPL
-483 IANSPDEPADPALLA
+483 VANSIDEPADPALLA

-525 DRKNIDLPCGQNDV
+525 DRKNIDLPCGQNEV

-560 DLRALEPYS
+560 DLRYLEPYS

-612 AYAMGNFPGN
+612 AYATGSFPGEGS
-622 NTGEDLFT
+622 GEDLFT

-645 MEYIANLPEP
+645 QEYIASLPDP
-655 VSEYTEGIFVGYR
+655 VSEYREGILVGYR
-668 WFETK
+668 WYDTK
-673 EVPVMYAF
+673 DVPVMYAF
-681 GHGLSYVD
+681 GHGLSYVE
-689 FEYGPLTCRQKKDK
+689 FEYGPLTCKQKKDK
-703 FVVTFDVKN
+703 IQVSFDLKN
-712 LGTMEADEVTQLY
+712 LGDMEADEVAQLY

-731 KVERPLKELEAF
+731 KVERAEKELEAF
-743 DRVTLKGGETKK
+743 ERVALKAGETKN
-755 VTLEFPISELAHWDN
+755 VTLEFPLSELAHWDN
-770 GTNGWVLE
+770 ETNGWVLE
-778 PGKLEILVGS
+778 PGKIEILVGS
-788 ASDDIRQSITT
+788 ASNDIRQSIQT

>member
-1 MGKSDYIYIVKDVST
+1 MKKVF
-16 SLDMTGWKLDMTGWK
+16 
-31 LDMTKTIQLTIFM
+31 QL
-44 KQIRISAILACI
+44 AALALVV
-56 AGMIAFAGCKSM
+56 AGCGCGM

-73 LTVNDRK
+73 LTVNDKK
-80 INKIIAQMTLEE
+80 INEIIAQMTLEE

-157 KEMAYKNG
+157 KEMARKNG

-202 DPVLAARLSVEYTLG
+202 DPVLAARLSVEYTIG
-217 SQDAGTAVCL
+217 SQEAGTAVCL
-227 KHYALNNQETN
+227 KHYALNNQETD

-260 AAVKEGGAMCIMPA
+260 AAIKEGGAMCVMPA

-293 LRDEWG
+293 LRGEWG

-342 GALDEAVV
+342 GALPESVV
-350 DAKVREILRL
+350 DDKVREILRL

-370 VANTVM
+370 VANTIM
-376 TSQPETQKIA
+376 TSQPETQQVA

-396 LKNEAGNLPVAKDV
+396 LKNDGNLPIAPEV

-438 ISPLEGISKRAAEAG
+438 ISPLEGIRKRAAEAG
-453 IEVTYAPG
+453 VEVVYAPG
-461 YKNYQMR
+461 YKNYKMR
-468 MAWGRPGAGGPVDPL
+468 MGWGRPAAGPVDPL
-483 IANSPDEPADPALLA
+483 TATSTDEPADPVLLA

-560 DLRALEPYS
+560 DLRFLEPYS
-569 PAIVQGWWNGLEGGT
+569 PAIVQGWWNGLEGGR

-604 PLKLEDSP
+604 PKKLEDSP
-612 AYAMGNFPGN
+612 AYALGNFGQN
-622 NTGEDLFT
+622 ASEDLFT

-645 MEYIANLPEP
+645 QEYIANLPAPE
-655 VSEYTEGIFVGYR
+655 SHYTEGIFVGYR

-673 EVPVMYAF
+673 NVPVMYAF

-689 FEYGPLTCRQKKDK
+689 FEYGPLACRQKKDK
-703 FVVTFDVKN
+703 FMVTFNLKN
-712 LGTMEADEVTQLY
+712 AGDMEADEVVQLY
-725 VKRLDS
+725 VRRKDS

-743 DRVTLKGGETKK
+743 DRIALKAGETKK
-755 VTLEFPISELAHWDN
+755 VTLEFPASELAHWDTD
-770 GTNGWVLE
+770 TNDWVLE
-778 PGKLEILVGS
+778 PGKIEILVGS
-788 ASDDIRQSITT
+788 ASDDIRQTIET
-799 EI
+799 EIRL

>member
-1 MGKSDYIYIVKDVST
+1 MALIV
-16 SLDMTGWKLDMTGWK
+16 
-31 LDMTKTIQLTIFM
+31 
-44 KQIRISAILACI
+44 
-56 AGMIAFAGCKSM
+56 AGCGCGM
-68 SPQDR
+68 SPQEK
-73 LTVNDRK
+73 LTVNDKK
-80 INKIIAQMTLEE
+80 INEIIAQMTLEE

-157 KEMAYKNG
+157 KEMARKNG

-202 DPVLAARLSVEYTLG
+202 DPVLAARLSVEYTIG
-217 SQDAGTAVCL
+217 SQEAGTAVCL
-227 KHYALNNQETN
+227 KHYALNNQETD

-260 AAVKEGGAMCIMPA
+260 AAIKEGGAMCVMPA

-342 GALDEAVV
+342 GALPESVV
-350 DAKVREILRL
+350 DDKVREILRL

-370 VANTVM
+370 VANTIM
-376 TSQPETQKIA
+376 TSQPETQQVA

-396 LKNEAGNLPVAKDV
+396 LKNETGNLPIAPEV

-416 GQNAVLTTAAGG
+416 GQNAVLTTASGG

-438 ISPLEGISKRAAEAG
+438 ISPLEGIQKRAAEAG
-453 IEVTYAPG
+453 VEVVYAPG
-461 YKNYQMR
+461 YKNYKMR
-468 MAWGRPGAGGPVDPL
+468 MGWGRPAAGPVDPL
-483 IANSPDEPADPALLA
+483 AATSTDEPADPALLA
-498 EAVALAKDADMVIF
+498 EAVALAQDADMVIF

-525 DRKNIDLPCGQNDV
+525 DRKNIDLPCGQNEV

-547 PNVATVLISGGPT
+547 PNVVTVLISGGPT
-560 DLRALEPYS
+560 DLRFLEPYS

-604 PLKLEDSP
+604 PKKLEDSP
-612 AYAMGNFPGN
+612 AYALGNFGQN
-622 NTGEDLFT
+622 ASEDLFT

-645 MEYIANLPEP
+645 QEYIANLPAPE
-655 VSEYTEGIFVGYR
+655 SHYTEGIFVGYR

-673 EVPVMYAF
+673 EIPVMYAF

-689 FEYGPLTCRQKKDK
+689 FEYGPLTCKQKKDK
-703 FVVTFDVKN
+703 FYVTFELKN
-712 LGTMEADEVTQLY
+712 LGNMEADEVAQLY
-725 VKRLDS
+725 VKRIDS
-731 KVERPLKELEAF
+731 AVERPLKELEAF
-743 DRVTLKGGETKK
+743 DRVTLQAGETKT
-755 VTLEFPISELAHWDN
+755 VTLEFPVSELAHWDN
-770 GTNGWVLE
+770 ETNEWVLE
-778 PGKLEILVGS
+778 HGKLEILVGS
-788 ASDDIRQSITT
+788 ASDDIRQTIET

>member
-1 MGKSDYIYIVKDVST
+1 MKKYLYST
-16 SLDMTGWKLDMTGWK
+16 ALL
-31 LDMTKTIQLTIFM
+31 
-44 KQIRISAILACI
+44 ILA
-56 AGMIAFAGCKSM
+56 AGCASL

-73 LTVNDRK
+73 LTVNDKK

-202 DPVLAARLSVEYTLG
+202 DPVLSARLSVEYTKG

-227 KHYALNNQETN
+227 KHYALNNQETD

-260 AAVKEGGAMCIMPA
+260 AAIKEGGAMCVMPA
-274 YNKVNGYY
+274 YNKVNGFY

-370 VANTVM
+370 VANTIM

-396 LKNEAGNLPVAKDV
+396 LKNEAGNLPIAKDV

-438 ISPLEGISKRAAEAG
+438 ITPLEGIQARAEKAG
-453 IEVTYAPG
+453 VEVVYAPG

-468 MAWGRPGAGGPVDPL
+468 MGWGRPSAGPVNPL
-483 IANSPDEPADPALLA
+483 VANSIDEPADPALLA
-498 EAVALAKDADMVIF
+498 EAVALAKNADMVIF

-525 DRKNIDLPCGQNDV
+525 DRKNIDLPCGQNEV

-560 DLRALEPYS
+560 DLRYLEPYS

-612 AYAMGNFPGN
+612 AYATGSFPGEGS
-622 NTGEDLFT
+622 GEDLFT

-645 MEYIANLPEP
+645 REYIASLPDP
-655 VSEYTEGIFVGYR
+655 VSEYREGILVGYR
-668 WFETK
+668 WYDTK
-673 EVPVMYAF
+673 DVPVMYAF

-689 FEYGPLTCRQKKDK
+689 FEYGTLTCKQKKDK
-703 FVVTFDVKN
+703 IQVSFDLKN
-712 LGTMEADEVTQLY
+712 LGDMEADEVAQLY

-731 KVERPLKELEAF
+731 KVERAEKELEAF
-743 DRVTLKGGETKK
+743 ERVALKAGETKN
-755 VTLEFPISELAHWDN
+755 VTLEFPLSELAHWDN
-770 GTNGWVLE
+770 ETNGWVLE
-778 PGKLEILVGS
+778 PGKIEILVGS
-788 ASDDIRQSITT
+788 ASNDIRQSIQT

>member
-1 MGKSDYIYIVKDVST
+1 
-16 SLDMTGWKLDMTGWK
+16 
-31 LDMTKTIQLTIFM
+31 M
-44 KQIRISAILACI
+44 KHYTTILACL
-56 AGMIAFAGCKSM
+56 AGLAILTSCSSAM

-73 LTVNDRK
+73 LTVNDKK
-80 INKIIAQMTLEE
+80 INEIIAQMSLEE

-128 NGDGFRS
+128 NGDGFRP
-135 LGWTLDSA
+135 LGWKLDSA

-150 ALAATWS
+150 ALAATCS
-157 KEMAYKNG
+157 KEMARKNG

-170 EGRLRGK
+170 ERRLRGK

-202 DPVLAARLSVEYTLG
+202 DPVLAAHLSVEYTIG
-217 SQDAGTAVCL
+217 SQEAGTAVCL
-227 KHYALNNQETN
+227 KHFALNNQETD
-238 RGSVN
+238 RGSVD

-260 AAVKEGGAMCIMPA
+260 AAIKEGGAMCVMPA

-282 CSENAHLNNEI
+282 CSENNHLLNEI
-293 LRDEWG
+293 LRGEWG

-342 GALDEAVV
+342 GALDESVV

-376 TSQPETQKIA
+376 TSQPETQQVA

-396 LKNEAGNLPVAKDV
+396 LKNEAGNLPIAKDV

-438 ISPLEGISKRAAEAG
+438 VTPLEGIQERAAEAG
-453 IEVTYAPG
+453 IEVVYAPG
-461 YKNYQMR
+461 YRSYKMS
-468 MAWGRPGAGGPVDPL
+468 WGAPGPLGPLDAAAP
-483 IANSPDEPADPALLA
+483 SDPADPALLA
-498 EAVALAKDADMVIF
+498 EAAALAKEADLVIF

-612 AYAMGNFPGN
+612 AYATGSFPGEN
-622 NTGEDLFT
+622 SGEDLFT

-645 MEYIANLPEP
+645 QEYIASLPDP
-655 VSEYTEGIFVGYR
+655 VSEYKEGILVGYR

-689 FEYGPLTCRQKKDK
+689 FEYGALSCSRKKDNII
-703 FVVTFDVKN
+703 VTFDLKN
-712 LGTMEADEVTQLY
+712 LGNMVADEVAQLY

-743 DRVTLKGGETKK
+743 DRITLKGGETKT
-755 VTLEFPISELAHWDN
+755 VTLEFPVSELAHWDIE
-770 GTNGWVLE
+770 TNGWILE
-778 PGKLEILVGS
+778 PGKIEILVGS
-788 ASDDIRQSITT
+788 ASNDIRQSIQT

>member
-1 MGKSDYIYIVKDVST
+1 M
-16 SLDMTGWKLDMTGWK
+16 
-31 LDMTKTIQLTIFM
+31 FM
-44 KQIRISAILACI
+44 KKYLYSAALLILA
-56 AGMIAFAGCKSM
+56 AGCASL

-73 LTVNDRK
+73 LTVNDKK

-202 DPVLAARLSVEYTLG
+202 DPVLSARLSVEYTKG

-227 KHYALNNQETN
+227 KHYALNNQETD
-238 RGSVN
+238 RGSVD

-260 AAVKEGGAMCIMPA
+260 AAIKEGGAMCVMPA
-274 YNKVNGYY
+274 YNKVNGFY

-293 LRDEWG
+293 VRAEWG

-370 VANTVM
+370 VANTIM

-396 LKNEAGNLPVAKDV
+396 LKNEAGNLPIAKDV

-438 ISPLEGISKRAAEAG
+438 ITPLEGIQARAEKAG
-453 IEVTYAPG
+453 VEVVYAPG

-468 MAWGRPGAGGPVDPL
+468 MGWGRPSAGPVNPL
-483 IANSPDEPADPALLA
+483 VANSIDEPADPALLA

-525 DRKNIDLPCGQNDV
+525 DRKNIDLPCGQNEV

-560 DLRALEPYS
+560 DLRYLEPYS

-612 AYAMGNFPGN
+612 AYATGSFPGEGS
-622 NTGEDLFT
+622 GEDLFT

-645 MEYIANLPEP
+645 QEYIASLPDP
-655 VSEYTEGIFVGYR
+655 VSEYREGILVGYR
-668 WFETK
+668 WYDTK
-673 EVPVMYAF
+673 DVPVMYAF
-681 GHGLSYVD
+681 GHGLSYVE
-689 FEYGPLTCRQKKDK
+689 FEYGALTCKQKKDK
-703 FVVTFDVKN
+703 IQVSFDLKN
-712 LGTMEADEVTQLY
+712 LGDMEADEVAQLY

-731 KVERPLKELEAF
+731 KVERAEKELEAF
-743 DRVTLKGGETKK
+743 ERVALKAGETKN
-755 VTLEFPISELAHWDN
+755 VTLEFPVSELAHWDN
-770 GTNGWVLE
+770 ETNGWVLE
-778 PGKLEILVGS
+778 PGKIEILVGS
-788 ASDDIRQSITT
+788 ASNDIRQSIQT

>member
-1 MGKSDYIYIVKDVST
+1 
-16 SLDMTGWKLDMTGWK
+16 
-31 LDMTKTIQLTIFM
+31 M
-44 KQIRISAILACI
+44 KRILLIAALAVF
-56 AGMIAFAGCKSM
+56 AAGCCQNAM

-73 LTVNDRK
+73 LTVNDKK
-80 INKIIAQMTLEE
+80 INEIIAQMTLEE

-128 NGDGFRS
+128 NGDGFRP

-202 DPVLAARLSVEYTLG
+202 DPVLAARLSVEYTKG

-342 GALDEAVV
+342 GALEEAVV

-370 VANTVM
+370 VANTIM

-396 LKNEAGNLPVAKDV
+396 LKNDSGNLPIAENV

-438 ISPLEGISKRAAEAG
+438 ISPLEGIQKRAAEAG
-453 IEVTYAPG
+453 VEVVYAPG
-461 YKNYQMR
+461 YKNYVMR
-468 MAWGRPGAGGPVDPL
+468 MAWGRPAPLGPL
-483 IANSPDEPADPALLA
+483 EALSPAEPADPALIA
-498 EAVALAKDADMVIF
+498 EAVELAKDADMVIF

-525 DRKNIDLPCGQNDV
+525 DRKNIDLPCGQEDV

-560 DLRALEPYS
+560 DLRVLNQYS

-604 PLKLEDSP
+604 PAKLEDSP
-612 AYAMGNFPGN
+612 AYATGSFPGN

-645 MEYIANLPEP
+645 QEYIANLPDP
-655 VSEYTEGIFVGYR
+655 VSEYKEGIFVGYR

-689 FEYGPLTCRQKKDK
+689 FEYGALKCKKSKDNIK
-703 FVVTFDVKN
+703 VSFTVKN
-712 LGTMEADEVTQLY
+712 LGEMEADEVAQLY
-725 VKRLDS
+725 VKRIDS

-743 DRVTLKGGETKK
+743 DRVTLKAGETKTM
-755 VTLEFPISELAHWDN
+755 TLEFPVSELAHWDN
-770 GTNGWVLE
+770 ETNQWVLE
-778 PGKLEILVGS
+778 HGKIEILVGS
-788 ASDDIRQSITT
+788 ASDDIRQTIQT

>member
-1 MGKSDYIYIVKDVST
+1 
-16 SLDMTGWKLDMTGWK
+16 
-31 LDMTKTIQLTIFM
+31 M
-44 KQIRISAILACI
+44 KKYLYSAALLILA
-56 AGMIAFAGCKSM
+56 AGCASL

-73 LTVNDRK
+73 LTVNDKK

-202 DPVLAARLSVEYTLG
+202 DPVLSARLSVEYTKG

-227 KHYALNNQETN
+227 KHYALNNQETD
-238 RGSVN
+238 RGSVD

-260 AAVKEGGAMCIMPA
+260 AAIKEGGAMCVMPA
-274 YNKVNGYY
+274 YNKVNGFY

-360 RFAIEPVPED
+360 RFAIDPVPED
-370 VANTVM
+370 VANTIM

-396 LKNEAGNLPVAKDV
+396 LKNEAGNLPIAKDV

-438 ISPLEGISKRAAEAG
+438 ISPLEGIQARAEKAG
-453 IEVTYAPG
+453 VEVVYAPG

-468 MAWGRPGAGGPVDPL
+468 MGWGRPSAGPVNPL
-483 IANSPDEPADPALLA
+483 VANSIDEPADPALLA

-525 DRKNIDLPCGQNDV
+525 DRKNIDLPCGQNEV

-560 DLRALEPYS
+560 DLRYLEPYS
-569 PAIVQGWWNGLEGGT
+569 PSIVQGWWNGLEGGT

-612 AYAMGNFPGN
+612 AYATGSFPGEGS
-622 NTGEDLFT
+622 GEDLFT

-645 MEYIANLPEP
+645 QEYIASLPDP
-655 VSEYTEGIFVGYR
+655 VSEYREGILVGYR
-668 WFETK
+668 WYDTK
-673 EVPVMYAF
+673 DVPVMYAF
-681 GHGLSYVD
+681 GHGLSYVE
-689 FEYGPLTCRQKKDK
+689 FEYGTLTCKQKKDK
-703 FVVTFDVKN
+703 IQVSFDLKN
-712 LGTMEADEVTQLY
+712 LGDMEADEVAQLY

-731 KVERPLKELEAF
+731 KVERAEKELEAF
-743 DRVTLKGGETKK
+743 ERVALKAGETKN
-755 VTLEFPISELAHWDN
+755 VTLEFPLSELAHWDN
-770 GTNGWVLE
+770 ETNGWVLE
-778 PGKLEILVGS
+778 PGKIEILVGS
-788 ASDDIRQSITT
+788 ASNDIRQSIQT

>member
-1 MGKSDYIYIVKDVST
+1 
-16 SLDMTGWKLDMTGWK
+16 
-31 LDMTKTIQLTIFM
+31 M
-44 KQIRISAILACI
+44 KKVFQFAALAIILAGCA
-56 AGMIAFAGCKSM
+56 AGV

-73 LTVNDRK
+73 LTVNDKK

-157 KEMAYKNG
+157 KEMARKNG
-165 WAMGK
+165 WAMGR

-202 DPVLAARLSVEYTLG
+202 DPVLAARLSVEYTIG
-217 SQDAGTAVCL
+217 SQEAGTAVCL
-227 KHYALNNQETN
+227 KHYALNNQETD

-243 VIADERTMR
+243 VIADERTIR

-260 AAVKEGGAMCIMPA
+260 AAIKEGGAMCVMPA

-342 GALDEAVV
+342 GALPESVV
-350 DAKVREILRL
+350 DDKVREILRL

-396 LKNEAGNLPVAKDV
+396 LKNEGNLPIAKEV

-416 GQNAVLTTAAGG
+416 GQNAVLTTASGG

-438 ISPLEGISKRAAEAG
+438 ISPLEGIQKRAAEAG
-453 IEVTYAPG
+453 VEVVYAPG
-461 YKNYQMR
+461 YKNYKMR
-468 MAWGRPGAGGPVDPL
+468 MGWGRPAAGPVDPL
-483 IANSPDEPADPALLA
+483 AANSTDEPADPTLLA

-525 DRKNIDLPCGQNDV
+525 DRKNIDLPCGQNEV

-560 DLRALEPYS
+560 DLRFLEPYS

-604 PLKLEDSP
+604 PKKLEDSP
-612 AYAMGNFPGN
+612 AYAMGNFGQN
-622 NTGEDLFT
+622 ASEDLFT

-645 MEYIANLPEP
+645 QEYIANLPAPE
-655 VSEYTEGIFVGYR
+655 SHYTEGIFVGYR

-673 EVPVMYAF
+673 QVPVMYAF

-689 FEYGPLTCRQKKDK
+689 FEYGPLTCKQKKDK
-703 FVVTFDVKN
+703 VYVTFDIKN
-712 LGTMEADEVTQLY
+712 LGEMEADEVAQLY
-725 VKRLDS
+725 VKRIDS
-731 KVERPLKELEAF
+731 AVERPEKELEAF
-743 DRVTLKGGETKK
+743 DRVTLKGGETKT
-755 VTLEFPISELAHWDN
+755 VTLEFPVSELAHWDN
-770 GTNGWVLE
+770 ETNEWVLE
-778 PGKLEILVGS
+778 HGKIEILVGS
-788 ASDDIRQSITT
+788 ASDDIRQTIQT

>member
-1 MGKSDYIYIVKDVST
+1 MKKVF
-16 SLDMTGWKLDMTGWK
+16 
-31 LDMTKTIQLTIFM
+31 QL
-44 KQIRISAILACI
+44 AALALVV
-56 AGMIAFAGCKSM
+56 AGCGCGM

-73 LTVNDRK
+73 LTVNDKK
-80 INKIIAQMTLEE
+80 INEIIAQMTLEE

-128 NGDGFRS
+128 NGDGFRP

-157 KEMAYKNG
+157 KEMARKNG

-202 DPVLAARLSVEYTLG
+202 DPVLAARLSVEYTIG
-217 SQDAGTAVCL
+217 SQEAGTAVCL
-227 KHYALNNQETN
+227 KHYALNNQETD

-260 AAVKEGGAMCIMPA
+260 AAIKEGGAMCVMPA

-342 GALDEAVV
+342 GALPESVV
-350 DAKVREILRL
+350 DDKVREILRL

-370 VANTVM
+370 VANTIM
-376 TSQPETQKIA
+376 TSQPETQQVA

-396 LKNEAGNLPVAKDV
+396 LKNEGNLPISKEV

-438 ISPLEGISKRAAEAG
+438 ISPLEGIQKRAAEAG
-453 IEVTYAPG
+453 VEVAYAPG
-461 YKNYQMR
+461 YKNYKMR
-468 MAWGRPGAGGPVDPL
+468 MGWGRPVAGPVDPL
-483 IANSPDEPADPALLA
+483 TANSTDEPADPTLLA

-525 DRKNIDLPCGQNDV
+525 DRKNIDLPCGQNEV

-560 DLRALEPYS
+560 DLRFLEPYS

-584 ALAEVLFGDIAPS
+584 ALSEVLFGDIAPS

-604 PLKLEDSP
+604 PKKLEDSP
-612 AYAMGNFPGN
+612 AYALGNFGQN
-622 NTGEDLFT
+622 ASEDLFT

-645 MEYIANLPEP
+645 QEYIANLPDP
-655 VSEYTEGIFVGYR
+655 VSEYKEGILVGYR
-668 WFETK
+668 WYDTK
-673 EVPVMYAF
+673 DVPVMYAF

-689 FEYGPLTCRQKKDK
+689 FEYGPLACRQKKDK
-703 FVVTFDVKN
+703 FMVTFNLKN
-712 LGTMEADEVTQLY
+712 TGDMEADEVVQLY
-725 VKRLDS
+725 VRRKDS

-743 DRVTLKGGETKK
+743 DRIALKAGETKK
-755 VTLEFPISELAHWDN
+755 VTLEFPASELAHWDTD
-770 GTNGWVLE
+770 TNDWVLE
-778 PGKLEILVGS
+778 PGKIEILVGS
-788 ASDDIRQSITT
+788 ASDDIRQTIET
-799 EI
+799 EIRL

>member
-1 MGKSDYIYIVKDVST
+1 
-16 SLDMTGWKLDMTGWK
+16 
-31 LDMTKTIQLTIFM
+31 M
-44 KQIRISAILACI
+44 KKYLYSAALLILA
-56 AGMIAFAGCKSM
+56 AGCASL

-73 LTVNDRK
+73 LTVNDKK

-202 DPVLAARLSVEYTLG
+202 DPVLSARLSVEYTKG

-227 KHYALNNQETN
+227 KHYALNNQETD
-238 RGSVN
+238 RGSVD

-260 AAVKEGGAMCIMPA
+260 AAIKEGGAMCVMPA
-274 YNKVNGYY
+274 YNKVNGFY

-350 DAKVREILRL
+350 DEKVREILRL
-360 RFAIEPVPED
+360 RFAIDPVPED
-370 VANTVM
+370 VANTIM

-396 LKNEAGNLPVAKDV
+396 LKNEAGNLPIAKDV

-438 ISPLEGISKRAAEAG
+438 ITPLEGIQARAEKAG
-453 IEVTYAPG
+453 VEVVYAPG

-468 MAWGRPGAGGPVDPL
+468 MGWGRPSAGPVNPL
-483 IANSPDEPADPALLA
+483 VANSIDEPADPALLA

-525 DRKNIDLPCGQNDV
+525 DRKNIDLPCGQNEV

-560 DLRALEPYS
+560 DLRYLEPYS

-612 AYAMGNFPGN
+612 AYATGSFPGEGS
-622 NTGEDLFT
+622 GEDLFT

-645 MEYIANLPEP
+645 REYIASLPDP
-655 VSEYTEGIFVGYR
+655 VSEYREGILVGYR
-668 WFETK
+668 WYDTK
-673 EVPVMYAF
+673 DVPVMYAF

-689 FEYGPLTCRQKKDK
+689 FEYGTLTCKQKKDK
-703 FVVTFDVKN
+703 IQVSFDLKN
-712 LGTMEADEVTQLY
+712 LGDMEADEVAQLY

-731 KVERPLKELEAF
+731 KVERAEKELEAF
-743 DRVTLKGGETKK
+743 ERVALKAGETKN
-755 VTLEFPISELAHWDN
+755 VTLEFPLSELAHWDN
-770 GTNGWVLE
+770 ETNGWVLE
-778 PGKLEILVGS
+778 PGKIEILVGS
-788 ASDDIRQSITT
+788 ASNDIRQSIHT

>member
-1 MGKSDYIYIVKDVST
+1 MKKLIFAA
-16 SLDMTGWKLDMTGWK
+16 SL
-31 LDMTKTIQLTIFM
+31 
-44 KQIRISAILACI
+44 AIMAI
-56 AGMIAFAGCKSM
+56 GCVQNGT

-128 NGDGFRS
+128 NGDGFRP

-157 KEMAYKNG
+157 KELAYKNG

-202 DPVLAARLSVEYTLG
+202 DPVLSARLSVEYTKG
-217 SQDAGTAVCL
+217 SQEAGTAVCL
-227 KHYALNNQETN
+227 KHFALNNQETE

-282 CSENAHLNNEI
+282 CSENAHLLNEI
-293 LRDEWG
+293 LRGEWG

-342 GALDEAVV
+342 GALEEAVV
-350 DAKVREILRL
+350 DAKVRDILRL
-360 RFAIEPVPED
+360 RYAIEPVPED
-370 VANTVM
+370 VANTIM
-376 TSQPETQKIA
+376 TSQPETQKVA

-396 LKNEAGNLPVAKDV
+396 LKNEDRNLPISKDV

-416 GQNAVLTTAAGG
+416 GQNAVLSTAAGG

-438 ISPLEGISKRAAEAG
+438 ISPLEGLQARAG
-453 IEVTYAPG
+453 SDIEIVYAPG
-461 YKNYQMR
+461 YRNYVM
-468 MAWGRPGAGGPVDPL
+468 GRGNQAAADPL
-483 IANSPDEPADPALLA
+483 QTRNTAEPADPELLA
-498 EAVALAKDADMVIF
+498 EAVELARNADMVIF
-512 FGGTNKSIETEGS
+512 FAGTNKSIETEGS
-525 DRKNIDLPCGQNDV
+525 DRKNIDLPCGQNEIV
-539 IKALYEAN
+539 KALHEVN
-547 PNVATVLISGGPT
+547 PNLVTVLISGGPC
-560 DLRALEPYS
+560 DLRTLQQYS
-569 PAIVQGWWNGLEGGT
+569 PAIVQGWWNGMEGGT

-612 AYAMGNFPGN
+612 AYALGNFPGEN
-622 NTGEDLFT
+622 SGEDLFT

-645 MEYIANLPEP
+645 REYIANLPDPE
-655 VSEYTEGIFVGYR
+655 SRYTEGIFVGYR
-668 WFETK
+668 WFETR
-673 EVPVMYAF
+673 EIPVMYAF

-689 FEYGPLTCRQKKDK
+689 FEYGPLSCKTGKKSIK
-703 FVVTFDVKN
+703 LTLPIKN
-712 LGTMEADEVTQLY
+712 LGEMEADEVVQVY
-725 VKRLDS
+725 VSRPES
-731 KVERPLKELEAF
+731 RIERPLKELKAF
-743 DRVTLKGGETKK
+743 ERVTLAAGESKNISI
-755 VTLEFPISELAHWDN
+755 EIPIEELRHWDIDADKWSVEK
-770 GTNGWVLE
+770 GAV
-778 PGKLEILVGS
+778 EIFVGS
-788 ASDDIRQSITT
+788 SSDDIRRTISTSI
-799 EI
+799 

>member
-1 MGKSDYIYIVKDVST
+1 
-16 SLDMTGWKLDMTGWK
+16 
-31 LDMTKTIQLTIFM
+31 M
-44 KQIRISAILACI
+44 KKYLYSAALLILA
-56 AGMIAFAGCKSM
+56 AGCASL

-73 LTVNDRK
+73 LTVNDKK

-202 DPVLAARLSVEYTLG
+202 DPVLSARLSVEYTKG

-227 KHYALNNQETN
+227 KHYALNNQETD
-238 RGSVN
+238 RGSVD

-260 AAVKEGGAMCIMPA
+260 AAIKEGGAMCVMPA
-274 YNKVNGYY
+274 YNKVNGVY

-360 RFAIEPVPED
+360 RFAIDPVPED
-370 VANTVM
+370 VANTIM

-396 LKNEAGNLPVAKDV
+396 LKNEAGNLPIAKDV

-438 ISPLEGISKRAAEAG
+438 ISPLEGIQARAEKAG
-453 IEVTYAPG
+453 VEVVYAPG

-468 MAWGRPGAGGPVDPL
+468 MGWGRPSAGPVNPL
-483 IANSPDEPADPALLA
+483 VANSIDEPADPALLA

-525 DRKNIDLPCGQNDV
+525 DRKNIDLPCGQNEV

-560 DLRALEPYS
+560 DLRYLEPYS

-612 AYAMGNFPGN
+612 AYATGSFPGEGS
-622 NTGEDLFT
+622 GEDLFT

-645 MEYIANLPEP
+645 QEYIASLPDP
-655 VSEYTEGIFVGYR
+655 VSEYREGILVGYR
-668 WFETK
+668 WYDTK
-673 EVPVMYAF
+673 DVPVMYAF
-681 GHGLSYVD
+681 GHGLSYVE
-689 FEYGPLTCRQKKDK
+689 FVYGPLTCKQKKDK
-703 FVVTFDVKN
+703 IQVSFDLKN
-712 LGTMEADEVTQLY
+712 LGDMEADEVAQLY

-731 KVERPLKELEAF
+731 KVERAEKELEAF
-743 DRVTLKGGETKK
+743 ERVALKAGETKN
-755 VTLEFPISELAHWDN
+755 VTLEFPLSELAHWDN
-770 GTNGWVLE
+770 ETNGWVLE
-778 PGKLEILVGS
+778 PGKIEILVGS
-788 ASDDIRQSITT
+788 ASNDIRQSIQT